1 MKTGEK
7 LALDD
12 IRGALRQADIERTR
26 AGLSEEQI
34 MALEQACLTLR
45 QAERTAITDTETGL
59 VKGFETA
66 SDDIRLKAAEIR
78 KLVTRMNRVPKV
90 LDTTETCI
98 KECVRVLKAIA
109 QWVLSLFLI
118 WSVCSC
124 ASISKAQI
132 SRVNSLASI
141 SDSVKAGPGVIFESL
156 AHVRQQRGLFYT
168 ATLSVPENRIAEL
181 NALALASQSDAGLA
195 EKARVYSNVLGS
207 YVRALKSL
215 SSESRWKRN
224 GTELR
229 GIGRNVDSLFISY
242 NRMAD
247 VEDRIETGLARQ
259 VGRTS
264 GYITELY
271 GKRRQHYLLKN
282 VLVQGD
288 SIVETCCNEL
298 IGMLKSDAMKQLIEN
313 EEQGLEDNYLVY
325 LTAMRAAG
333 QQLADNSDAQY
344 LTLKEQLMGAET
356 MRKAG
361 IRWLQ
366 SFRKAHGRLLEEMGS
381 RRTYQEVS
389 DALFELSSESAALLR

>member
-26 AGLSEEQI
+26 TGLSEEQI
-34 MALEQACLTLR
+34 QALEQTCLTLR
-45 QAERTAITDTETGL
+45 QAERTAVTDTETGL

-141 SDSVKAGPGVIFESL
+141 SDSVKAGPGEIFESL

-168 ATLSVPENRIAEL
+168 ATLSVPDNRIAEL
-181 NALALASQSDAGLA
+181 NALALASQSDARLA

-271 GKRRQHYLLKN
+271 GKRRQHYLLKK
-282 VLVQGD
+282 VLQQGD

-298 IGMLKSDAMKQLIEN
+298 IGMLKSDAMEQLIEN

-333 QQLADNSDAQY
+333 QLPADNSDAQY